1 MKVQGAKASL
11 SAPIRLSGEV
21 HFTPKAPSF
30 FGEDKELR
38 DRYYKDIA
46 SIQGS
51 GATTEVKPDEDE
63 KKGNPAL
70 DALIIT
76 GATALGIGL
85 IVTGQPVLGALV
97 MFGGLFLRSDFFRD
111 D

>member
-1 MKVQGAKASL
+1 MEVRGVSPSRSASVRP
-11 SAPIRLSGEV
+11 SEEV

-30 FGEDKELR
+30 FGDDKELR

-46 SIQGS
+46 SIQGL
-51 GATTEVKPDEDE
+51 GTGNHVEPNEK

-97 MFGGLFLRSDFFRD
+97 MFGGIFLRSDLFKD